1 MGGSKLTLQWL
12 GAAAAIL
19 LPVLPALWSPLSAQT
34 GFPARTVQIVVPYTP
49 GTGADILVRTLG
61 PRLSDLWKVPVITD
75 NRAGA
80 TGNIG
85 AELVSKAHPDGYTL
99 LCAATSF
106 GTNPALNTR
115 LPFDPV
121 KSFAPVGI
129 LATSGMALLVPA
141 DLPAK
146 SVREFIELAKSQP
159 GKLYYASPGNGG
171 LQHLAMELFKQ
182 EAHIDIVHVPYKGA
196 AGAISDLVGGHVQA
210 SVVAIQT
217 AVPHV
222 QSGRL
227 RVLAVMGA
235 ERSIAFPNAPTLK
248 ESGFPDLV
256 VETWYGMFAP
266 AGTPAEI
273 VGKLNAELNTL
284 LGRAD
289 IREQLSRQGLNP
301 AGGPPGRLA
310 DLVRRELPRWAA
322 VVKAAGIK
330 AD

>member
-1 MGGSKLTLQWL
+1 MQKFNTLVRL
-12 GAAAAIL
+12 F
-19 LPVLPALWSPLSAQT
+19 VLVPALVMVAPPQGHAQT
-34 GFPARTVQIVVPYTP
+34 AYPGRTVQIVVPYTP
-49 GTGADILVRTLG
+49 GTGADILARTLG
-61 PRLSDLWKVPVITD
+61 PKMAESWKVPVITD

-85 AELVSKAHPDGYTL
+85 AELVAKAQPDGYTL
-99 LCAATSF
+99 LCTATSF
-106 GTNPALNTR
+106 GTNPALNKK

-141 DLPAK
+141 ELPVK
-146 SVREFIELAKSQP
+146 TVRDFIELVKSQP

-182 EAHIDIVHVPYKGA
+182 ETHIDIVHVPYKGA
-196 AGAISDLVGGHVQA
+196 AGAIGDLVGGHVQA

-227 RVLAVMGA
+227 RALAVMGA
-235 ERSIAFPNAPTLK
+235 ERSAAFPNVPTLR
-248 ESGFPDLV
+248 EAGFPNMV

-266 AGTPAEI
+266 AGTPPDI
-273 VGKLNAELNTL
+273 VAKLNAELNTL
-284 LGRAD
+284 LFRGD
-289 IREQLSRQGLNP
+289 IREQFARQGLNP

-310 DLVRRELPRWAA
+310 DLLGRELPRWAA
-322 VVKAAGIK
+322 VVKVAGIT

>member
-1 MGGSKLTLQWL
+1 MPPMPKFNPLRRLFALTLF
-12 GAAAAIL
+12 A
-19 LPVLPALWSPLSAQT
+19 VLIPNGHAQSAWP
-34 GFPARTVQIVVPYTP
+34 GRTVQIVVPYTP
-49 GTGADILVRTLG
+49 GTGADILARTLG
-61 PRLSDLWKVPVITD
+61 PKLAEAWKVPVITD

-85 AELVSKAHPDGYTL
+85 AELVAKAQPDGYTL
-99 LCAATSF
+99 LCTATSF
-106 GTNPALNTR
+106 GTNPALNKK

-121 KSFAPVGI
+121 RSFAPVAV

-141 DLPAK
+141 ELPAK
-146 SVREFIELAKSQP
+146 TVRDFIELVKSQP

-182 EAHIDIVHVPYKGA
+182 EAHIDMVHVPYKGA
-196 AGAISDLVGGHVQA
+196 AGAIGDLVGGHVQA
-210 SVVAIQT
+210 SIVAIQT

-235 ERSIAFPNAPTLK
+235 ERSAAFPNAPTLR
-248 ESGFPDLV
+248 ESGFPNLV
-256 VETWYGMFAP
+256 VDTWYGMFAP
-266 AGTPAEI
+266 AGTPPEI
-273 VGKLNAELNTL
+273 VAKLNVELNTL
-284 LGRAD
+284 LARTD
-289 IREQLSRQGLNP
+289 IREQFGRQGLSP

-310 DLVRRELPRWAA
+310 DLVGRELPRWAA
-322 VVKAAGIK
+322 VVKVAGIT

>member
-1 MGGSKLTLQWL
+1 
-12 GAAAAIL
+12 
-19 LPVLPALWSPLSAQT
+19 
-34 GFPARTVQIVVPYTP
+34 
-49 GTGADILVRTLG
+49 
-61 PRLSDLWKVPVITD
+61 
-75 NRAGA
+75 
-80 TGNIG
+80 
-85 AELVSKAHPDGYTL
+85 
-99 LCAATSF
+99 
-106 GTNPALNTR
+106 
-115 LPFDPV
+115 V

-289 IREQLSRQGLNP
+289 IREQLGRQGLNP